1 MKFFILSLLLN
12 VNPNLNKS
20 IEPIAIGID
29 KKSIPEFLRTIK
41 IVANNGCVY
50 GALELKKRKNINLS
64 DKEMDSLSA
73 YCNEVGDS
81 AVKGIKD
88 ANGL

>member
-1 MKFFILSLLLN
+1 MNI
-12 VNPNLNKS
+12 NPTLHRP
-20 IEPIAIGID
+20 IEPMKIGIS
-29 KKSIPEFLRTIK
+29 KESVPEFLNTIK
-41 IVANNGCVY
+41 IVANNGCIY
-50 GALELKKRKNINLS
+50 GILELKKRKNINLS